1 MKAREAYMTKI
12 GWQDQSSYRKNSYE
26 NWQNRISKPKGNPN
40 TWQFRQAQEAN
51 TSGIQAEYQRYTQQ
65 CIQNGQTPMSPA
77 EYIQCRQSGI
87 DPSKMQDLQT
97 GVAAGTTIANSISN
111 ILSTF
116 GIKGGAKTQSITQE
130 QITLLNNVATGIT
143 SGSEV
148 KIDNLKNFVNAE
160 FAQMNANGDS
170 VTTAQFAQHL
180 QDVKFAD
187 SEEEAKL
194 LMTAIDVPDKN
205 GTSDGKISKKE
216 LTAFYKKAM
225 GNSNTLSQTK
235 IQNVVMESMNKIDQQ
250 LDNSNTNR
258 AMENLGYK
266 YETRTINGEET
277 GVFVKGEEVISLGTE
292 AGMTRISELI
302 MGDE

>member
-1 MKAREAYMTKI
+1 MSSKI
-12 GWQDQSSYRKNSYE
+12 GWQDQSSYRQNSYE

-51 TSGIQAEYQRYTQQ
+51 ASSIQAEYQKYALKCT
-65 CIQNGQTPMSPA
+65 QNGQTPMSPA

-116 GIKGGAKTQSITQE
+116 GIKGGAKQQGITQE
-130 QITLLNNVATGIT
+130 QTTLLNNVASGIT
-143 SGSEV
+143 AGSEV
-148 KIDNLKNFVNAE
+148 KIDNLKNFVDAE

-180 QDVKFAD
+180 QDVKFA
-187 SEEEAKL
+187 ENEAEAKV
-194 LMTAIDVPDKN
+194 LMAAIDIPDKN

-216 LTAFYKKAM
+216 LTTFYKKAM

-235 IQNVVMESMNKIDQQ
+235 IQNAVMESMNKIDQQ
-250 LDNSNTNR
+250 LDNSRTNK

-266 YETRTINGEET
+266 YEERTINGVPT
-277 GVFVKGEEVISLGTE
+277 GVYVKGEEVIPLGTE